1 MSGRSGAYVEYVVR
15 RLFSTFAHG
24 APGLGLLLLRVVAG
38 VAVVFQAA
46 MASRSA
52 APLGPTI
59 LYILTG
65 VVGLFLLAGLW
76 TPVAGTLLAILA
88 SWNAFLHSGDSF
100 GWILLGTLGA
110 ALALLGPGGWSVDAR
125 LFGWKRVEFP
135 DRKS

>member
-1 MSGRSGAYVEYVVR
+1 MSGRPRAYVEQVVR

-38 VAVVFQAA
+38 IAVVFQAA
-46 MASRSA
+46 MASRSGPSLA
-52 APLGPTI
+52 PTI
-59 LYILTG
+59 ISLLTG
-65 VVGLFLLAGLW
+65 VVGLFLLVGLW

-88 SWNAFLHSGDSF
+88 SWSGFLHSRDSLD
-100 GWILLGTLGA
+100 WILLGTLGA

-125 LFGWKRVEFP
+125 LFGWKQVELP